1 MAAIQEEIVVS
12 FHSFTMANYI
22 TTVPQMALS
31 SDGAQ
36 QHSIL
41 EETVN
46 GGFAT
51 TRLVKAIFQMTSTNS
66 SCQTKRYMLLNGAH
80 LTEAMTGLI

>member
-1 MAAIQEEIVVS
+1 MAVIQEEIVVS

-51 TRLVKAIFQMTSTNS
+51 TRARDEA
-66 SCQTKRYMLLNGAH
+66 KRQISQHIM
-80 LTEAMTGLI
+80 

>member
-1 MAAIQEEIVVS
+1 MAAIQVEIVVS

-51 TRLVKAIFQMTSTNS
+51 TRARDEARDKYLSI
-66 SCQTKRYMLLNGAH
+66 SCDIA
-80 LTEAMTGLI
+80 